1 MDEYP
6 FLNLRDYLLFRN
18 PVGIKLNTFYYN
30 NSFYPAEAIKPLD
43 QRILKTCNL
52 DRMSHPIKMSIERA
66 LRLHD
71 YLNIS
76 GNNDVD
82 LLMKGMGETLI
93 FEHGGKAVLSV
104 SFRAFMGNSAE
115 TLKEFSLKTD
125 RHDFFRRFSFFSI
138 LVGFPIVLY
147 IFLYVVLEAMFLPF
161 LGWRVSQLMT
171 SACCFAAG
179 LLLLP
184 TVYGGISR
192 NSGGGDPERILS
204 TGSPQERISLLRSL
218 ANAPTEDISGFAAY
232 GKLLKSPYIPDRY
245 WLARAMGNSRKPAT
259 RKDLLALLDDASP
272 NVISMAYFALGRRG
286 DQDVQS
292 EILKRIQSSRSWYN
306 QWYAYRALRSLGWMQ
321 AKSP

>member
-1 MDEYP
+1 
-6 FLNLRDYLLFRN
+6 
-18 PVGIKLNTFYYN
+18 
-30 NSFYPAEAIKPLD
+30 
-43 QRILKTCNL
+43 
-52 DRMSHPIKMSIERA
+52 
-66 LRLHD
+66 
-71 YLNIS
+71 
-76 GNNDVD
+76 
-82 LLMKGMGETLI
+82 
-93 FEHGGKAVLSV
+93 
-104 SFRAFMGNSAE
+104 MGNSAE

-184 TVYGGISR
+184 AVYGGISR
-192 NSGGGDPERILS
+192 NSGWGEIRNEYCQREA
-204 TGSPQERISLLRSL
+204 PQERISLLRSL
-218 ANAPTEDISGFAAY
+218 ANAPMEDISGFAAY

-272 NVISMAYFALGRRG
+272 NVVSMAYFALGRRG

-306 QWYAYRALRSLGWMQ
+306 QWYAYRALRSLGWIQ